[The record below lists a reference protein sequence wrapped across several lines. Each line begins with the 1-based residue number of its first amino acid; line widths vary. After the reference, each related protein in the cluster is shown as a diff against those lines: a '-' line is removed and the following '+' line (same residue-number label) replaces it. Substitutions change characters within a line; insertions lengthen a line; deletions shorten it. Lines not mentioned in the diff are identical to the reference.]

1 MELAAPKKRINHYY
15 IRVSKEKK
23 PISLA
28 FFKVQLL
35 HVYPLSHQQGY
46 ALMLKI
52 PETEYN
58 YQQLKD
64 LENSIVEQIAEK
76 NKEWFKNDLARET
89 IEQLFKSS
97 MNHQE
102 FLVYYS
108 ALRPPTSSN
117 IPFFEEWIQEKKY
130 TMPLPIKCKVVCDGV
145 FIYPKKFHLRWILTD
160 LQEYDEKVYD
170 DAGFDYDHRL
180 EIEAYWK
187 TQWESIHKSIS
198 KQIQRYEKLQCEL
211 KETFDNIQET
221 SSLKLWET
229 KIEQFKQQLSM
240 IRKDELYLD

>member
-1 MELAAPKKRINHYY
+1 MELAIPKKRSNHYY
-15 IRVSKEKK
+15 ISISEEKK
-23 PISLA
+23 AIHLA
-28 FFKVQLL
+28 FFKVQML
-35 HVYPLSHQQGY
+35 HVYPLSHQQGF
-46 ALMLKI
+46 ALVLKI

-58 YQQLKD
+58 YQRLKD

-76 NKEWFKNDLARET
+76 NKEWFKNDLSRET

-130 TMPLPIKCKVVCDGV
+130 AMPLPIKCKVVCDGA

-160 LQEYDEKVYD
+160 LQEYDENVYD
-170 DAGFDYDHRL
+170 DAGFDYDHRV

-187 TQWESIHKSIS
+187 EQLQIVEQLLE
-198 KQIQRYEKLQCEL
+198 KQIYKFQKMKGEL
-211 KETFDNIQET
+211 KETFDHIQET
-221 SSLKLWET
+221 TSLKLWET
-229 KIEQFKQQLSM
+229 KIEKFKQQLLM
-240 IRKDELYLD
+240 VRKDELSLD